1 MKFRALAVTKPHV
14 PAAAWAVTAILL
26 LGGLASVARA
36 DRQPDA
42 DLASRVRRLSAEVRA
57 AEDIRAIKHLQ
68 RAYGYYLDKGM
79 WEDLAQLFTADAVAN
94 YPAGIYVGKDS
105 IRRHLFLNVGAVKL
119 GEVGLGD
126 GRLYNHMN
134 IQPVVHLDPGG
145 ETAKGRW
152 RALAMFGSYGGSAVW
167 AEGVYELT
175 YRKEGGVWKIHT
187 LDYYSGFGAPYQTGW
202 VPPDNPRAGSGAGR
216 RPLAHPPDRERK
228 MECDGFPAACI
239 APFHYEN
246 PGRTAGA
253 HAWIISDAQLS
264 EQTTLN
270 RHANLRAVLADLS
283 RRATRLEDEQTIENL
298 QRIYGYYFDRAAWDQ
313 VADLFAPDATL
324 EIGLQG
330 VYVGKQHLRRFL
342 ETLSPQGLSAGVLN
356 DHIQLQTL
364 VDIAPDGKTAYCRS
378 RELAMTGVY
387 GRSGAWSEGVYE
399 NTYVKDHGAWKF
411 KSLHFYPTFSTDY
424 DLGWAKSALP
434 AAGPSTTAPPD
445 RPPSESYDIYPKAFV
460 PPYHYRNPVTGEAPH
475 YPAVERG
482 GPDSRH
488 AAAALMP
495 VRRLP
500 SAAPVNDP
508 EQALAA
514 AERTLDR
521 VESYEE
527 LENLESAYGYY
538 LDKNLWNDL
547 ADLFAK
553 DGSMELAQRGVYEG
567 QDHVRAFL
575 LTVFGRGK
583 EGPVA
588 GRLGNHLQL
597 QPVIDV
603 SPDGRTAKIRSR
615 MLQQMSLGG
624 RASLGGAVYENEAV
638 KEDGI
643 WRFKTDHAYNTF
655 SAGYTGGWAKNASRA
670 MPGPSKDLPPDAPPT
685 ASIAMFPV
693 VYDIPFHY
701 ANPVT
706 GRTEVPPVRPAEDPE
721 VVTAMAASE
730 GGMPPSIAAALREI
744 GPKIDGPRTAALY
757 TPLLASEPHVG
768 VNVARDVHYG
778 PHERHVADVFT
789 SSAGEGAGQATNHGG
804 SAAVSGRP
812 IVVFIHGGGFTRGSK
827 HSPGT
832 PFYDNIGV
840 WAVRHGLV
848 GVTINY
854 RLAPQFQWP
863 AGIEDLT
870 LLTRW
875 VRAHASDYGGDPAK
889 IFLWGHSAGAAHVA
903 DYLAH
908 AANTGTDPGIAGAIL
923 TSGFYELED
932 EVSIW
937 KDYYGDD
944 VSRYAARSS
953 LPGLLKTATPLLVTY
968 AELDPDSFQAQTRGL
983 IEARAR
989 AGRPVH
995 SVRLAGHSHISETYA
1010 VGTGDESLSGPVLD
1024 FIQGAGGAAKGAT
1037 R

>member
-1 MKFRALAVTKPHV
+1 LKVKARALAPIKTHL
-14 PAAAWAVTAILL
+14 PAACAVIVILSL
-26 LGGLASVARA
+26 WGMAAVARA
-36 DRQPDA
+36 T
-42 DLASRVRRLSAEVRA
+42 DLQLRMSRLAAGVQA
-57 AEDIRAIKHLQ
+57 AEDVRAVKHLQ
-68 RAYGYYLDKGM
+68 RAYGFYLDKGM

-94 YPAGIYVGKDS
+94 YPAGIYVGQES

-119 GEVGLGD
+119 GELGLGD
-126 GRLYNHMN
+126 ARLYNHMN

-152 RALAMFGSYGGSAVW
+152 RALAMIGSYGGSAVW

-202 VPPDNPRAGSGAGR
+202 VPPETSRAGAAGR
-216 RPLAHPPDRERK
+216 RPLPYPPDRERK

-246 PGRTAGA
+246 PGRTAAA
-253 HAWIISDAQLS
+253 HAWVIADRQLAVDPGNPRAQ
-264 EQTTLN
+264 
-270 RHANLRAVLADLS
+270 LADLS
-283 RRATRLEDEQTIENL
+283 RRATRLEDEQAIENL
-298 QRIYGYYFDRAAWDQ
+298 QRIYGYYFDLAAWDQ
-313 VADLFAPDATL
+313 VADLFAPDATV
-324 EIGLQG
+324 EMGLQG
-330 VYVGKQHLRRFL
+330 VYVGKKHLRRFL
-342 ETLSPQGLSAGVLN
+342 ETLSPQGPSAGVLN

-387 GRSGAWSEGVYE
+387 GKSGAWSEGVYE

-411 KSLHFYPTFSTDY
+411 KSLHFYPTLSTDY
-424 DLGWAKSALP
+424 DQGWARSALP
-434 AAGPSTTAPPD
+434 AAGPSTTLPPD
-445 RPPSESYDIYPKAFV
+445 RPPTQAYNIYPKAFV

-475 YPAVERG
+475 YPGVDRG
-482 GPDSRH
+482 GPDPHH
-488 AAAALMP
+488 AEAALMS
-495 VRRLP
+495 VRRASSV
-500 SAAPVNDP
+500 SAVKDP
-508 EQALAA
+508 ERILADT
-514 AERTLDR
+514 ERTLDR

-547 ADLFAK
+547 ADLFSR
-553 DGSMELAQRGVYEG
+553 DGSIELAQRGVYRG

-575 LTVFGRGK
+575 LNVFGRGN
-583 EGPVA
+583 EGPIA

-603 SPDGRTAKIRSR
+603 SADGRTAKIRSR

-624 RASLGGAVYENEAV
+624 RASLGGAIYENEAV

-643 WRFKTDHAYNTF
+643 WRLKTDHAYNTF
-655 SAGYTGGWAKNASRA
+655 AAAYIGGWAKGASRA
-670 MPGPSKDLPPDAPPT
+670 MPGPSKDMPPDAPPT

-701 ANPVT
+701 ANPIT
-706 GRTEVPPVRPAEDPE
+706 GRKEMPPVRPADDPE
-721 VVTAMAASE
+721 VVAAMAASE
-730 GGMPPSIAAALREI
+730 RGMPPTIAAALREI

-757 TPLLASEPHVG
+757 APLQGSEPYSD
-768 VNVARDVHYG
+768 VNVARDLRYG

-789 SSAGEGAGQATNHGG
+789 SSAT
-804 SAAVSGRP
+804 SAKTVGRP
-812 IVVFIHGGGFTRGSK
+812 VVVFVHGGGFTRGSK
-827 HSPGT
+827 HSPGS

-854 RLAPQFQWP
+854 RLAPEFQWP
-863 AGIEDLT
+863 SGIEDLT
-870 LLTRW
+870 LLTTW
-875 VRAHASDYGGDPAK
+875 LRAHAATYGGDPAK

-908 AANTGTDPGIAGAIL
+908 AANSGADPGIAGAIL
-923 TSGFYELED
+923 TSGFYELGS
-932 EVSIW
+932 EVSTW

-944 VSRYAARSS
+944 LSQYATRSS
-953 LPGLLKTATPLLVTY
+953 LPGLLKTATPLLVTS
-968 AELDPDSFQAQTRGL
+968 AELDPDSFQSQTRGL

-989 AGRPVH
+989 EGKPVH
-995 SVRLAGHSHISETYA
+995 TVRLAGHSHISETYA
-1010 VGTGDESLSGPVLD
+1010 VGSGDESLSVPVLD
-1024 FIQGAGGAAKGAT
+1024 FIQGAVGAT
-1037 R
+1037 KGGSR

>member
-1 MKFRALAVTKPHV
+1 LKVKFRALAVSKPHL
-14 PAAAWAVTAILL
+14 PAAAWAVAAILSL
-26 LGGLASVARA
+26 LGMAPVARA
-36 DRQPDA
+36 RGQLDA
-42 DLASRVRRLSAEVRA
+42 DLPSRVNRLAAEVQA
-57 AEDIRAIKHLQ
+57 AEDVRAIKHLQ
-68 RAYGYYLDKGM
+68 RAYGFYLDKGM
-79 WEDLAQLFTADAVAN
+79 WEDLSQLFTADAVAN

-175 YRKEGGVWKIHT
+175 YRKEGGAWKIHT

-202 VPPDNPRAGSGAGR
+202 VPPATPRTGSGGGR
-216 RPLAHPPDRERK
+216 RTLPYPPDRERK

-246 PGRTAGA
+246 PGRTAAA
-253 HAWIISDAQLS
+253 HAWTVSDAQL
-264 EQTTLN
+264 TIN
-270 RHANLRAVLADLS
+270 RHADVRVVLADLS
-283 RRATRLEDEQTIENL
+283 RRATRLQDEQTVENL

-324 EIGLQG
+324 EMGLQG

-387 GRSGAWSEGVYE
+387 GKSGAWSEGVYE
-399 NTYVKDHGAWKF
+399 NTYVKDHGIWKF
-411 KSLHFYPTFSTDY
+411 KSLHFYPTLSTDY
-424 DLGWAKSALP
+424 DAGWAKSALP
-434 AAGPSTTAPPD
+434 AAGPSTAVPPD
-445 RPPSESYDIYPKAFV
+445 RPPSETYNIYPKAFV

-475 YPAVERG
+475 YPGVDRG
-482 GPDSRH
+482 GPDSHH
-488 AAAALMP
+488 ATAALMP
-495 VRRLP
+495 TRKAP
-500 SAAPVNDP
+500 PAAPVKNM
-508 EQALAA
+508 EQALAD
-514 AERTLDR
+514 AEHTLAR

-553 DGSMELAQRGVYEG
+553 DGSMELAQRGVYKG

-603 SPDGRTAKIRSR
+603 APDGRTAKIRSR

-638 KEDGI
+638 KEDGT

-655 SAGYTGGWAKNASRA
+655 SAGYTGGWARSASRA
-670 MPGPSKDLPPDAPPT
+670 MPGPSKDMPPDAPPT

-706 GRTEVPPVRPAEDPE
+706 GRTEVPPVRPAEDPD
-721 VVTAMAASE
+721 VVAAMTASE
-730 GGMPPSIAAALREI
+730 AGMPPAIAAALREI
-744 GPKIDGPRTAALY
+744 GPKVDGPRTAALY
-757 TPLLASEPHVG
+757 TPLLPSEPYAG
-768 VNVARDVHYG
+768 VNVVRDVHYG
-778 PHERHVADVFT
+778 PHERHVADVF
-789 SSAGEGAGQATNHGG
+789 SSSTTTQGAT
-804 SAAVSGRP
+804 GRP
-812 IVVFIHGGGFTRGSK
+812 VVVFIHGGGFTRGSK
-827 HSPGT
+827 HTPGSP
-832 PFYDNIGV
+832 FFDNIGV

-854 RLAPQFQWP
+854 RLAPEFQWP
-863 AGIEDLT
+863 AGVEDLT

-875 VRAHASDYGGDPAK
+875 IRAHAGDYGGDPSK

-908 AANTGTDPGIAGAIL
+908 AANTDADPGIAGAIL
-923 TSGFYELED
+923 TSGFYDLGD

-944 VSRYAARSS
+944 VSQYATRSS
-953 LPGLLKTATPLLVTY
+953 LPGLLRTATPLLVTY
-968 AELDPDSFQAQTRGL
+968 AELDPASFQSQTRSL
-983 IEARAR
+983 LEARAR
-989 AGRPVH
+989 AGKPVH
-995 SVRLAGHSHISETYA
+995 SVRLAGHSHVSETYA

-1024 FIQGAGGAAKGAT
+1024 FIQSAGGVAKGGS